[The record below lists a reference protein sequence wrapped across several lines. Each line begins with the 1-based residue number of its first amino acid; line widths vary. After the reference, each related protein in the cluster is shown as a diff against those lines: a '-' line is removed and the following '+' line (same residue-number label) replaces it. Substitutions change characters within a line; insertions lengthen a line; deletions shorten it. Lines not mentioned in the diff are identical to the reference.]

1 MIWNYLTLLKEIRW
15 GDLLD
20 IGLASSIIWF
30 GFHALRT
37 GRTRRIGIGLLLYSA
52 IMLTANQLAL
62 KLTVWILQGITAVII
77 LIVVVV
83 YQNELRRL
91 LEKFPASIFYRSR
104 MSHAESSGLADFLLD
119 VLCALSHE
127 KTGALIVLPGDA
139 PLDGVVTSGTR
150 LDGRLSKALL
160 LSIFDPNSPGHD
172 GALILW
178 GNQVERFG
186 SRLPLSDQDA
196 QLKDRGTRHAAALG
210 LAEQT
215 DALVLVVSEE
225 TGGIS
230 VAREGR
236 LQPFPVSESLHHEI
250 ETFQERHSTPVEKA
264 GRLRSLTLRAGLEW
278 MAAVIVAAV
287 LWLVLVP
294 GSVIQTATYEIAV
307 EVQNI
312 PEEFAL
318 ASVTPSKIAVTLTG
332 EKRSLFKINPDE
344 LLIRLDGTL
353 TRFGRQTYPI
363 TSAHILLPPH
373 VEIADLAPEQVR
385 VLVRKQN

>member
-1 MIWNYLTLLKEIRW
+1 
-15 GDLLD
+15 
-20 IGLASSIIWF
+20 
-30 GFHALRT
+30 
-37 GRTRRIGIGLLLYSA
+37 
-52 IMLTANQLAL
+52 
-62 KLTVWILQGITAVII
+62 
-77 LIVVVV
+77 
-83 YQNELRRL
+83 
-91 LEKFPASIFYRSR
+91 
-104 MSHAESSGLADFLLD
+104 
-119 VLCALSHE
+119 
-127 KTGALIVLPGDA
+127 
-139 PLDGVVTSGTR
+139 
-150 LDGRLSKALL
+150 
-160 LSIFDPNSPGHD
+160 
-172 GALILW
+172 
-178 GNQVERFG
+178 
-186 SRLPLSDQDA
+186 
-196 QLKDRGTRHAAALG
+196 
-210 LAEQT
+210 
-215 DALVLVVSEE
+215 
-225 TGGIS
+225 
-230 VAREGR
+230 
-236 LQPFPVSESLHHEI
+236 
-250 ETFQERHSTPVEKA
+250 
-264 GRLRSLTLRAGLEW
+264 